1 MGALQGTDS
10 ARRSWLRALVPR
22 GRETV
27 APEFYRFTGRLRVG
41 IILFLL
47 FMNLT
52 STLSLDQLGVDRRF
66 WWRIQIPNTAALVT
80 SLVLGAIIARGRL
93 GLTAMRRA
101 TYACVVAEM
110 TSGLLSIWM
119 VGSVTSHMILAT
131 VLLAA
136 VYRAAFDFRTGTLA
150 FATLGGG
157 WALVVAGEVTGLL
170 PAQPAS
176 ATHVLD
182 SMYQTAGREL
192 TAAAMVAAML
202 GLAFVVTNWM
212 VARLRHGERAIQIL
226 RESLAASEAGRLGRH
241 TGRTLKDTYVVGGL
255 LGAGGMGEVYR
266 ARHRRTRRP
275 VAVKLLHA
283 HLADDPVLLAR
294 FRREAEIA
302 GTVGSAHIVQ
312 VIDVDVDDDQPFL
325 VLELL
330 EGETLRDRVER
341 AGPLPV
347 EAAAAVLDQVGAG
360 LDAAHGAGV
369 VHRDLKPENIFLVP
383 GDGGPRVKILDF
395 GVSKIRGA
403 ATALTG
409 EVSLLGTPDF
419 MSPEQ
424 ALGQIDEVDA
434 RADVFAAGGVLYHA
448 LTGLRPFYGSSVPAL
463 LRCICDEAPIPLDKV
478 RPDLGDRGAAVA
490 AVLAIAMAK
499 PAAQRYASVGEL
511 AADLRRAVAGEL
523 PAETQARAA
532 AVERGRPTTR
542 SAGDAAVRGT
552 DDTMAAAAG
561 TDETVDAGA
570 VATGETLAG
579 TGTDETVD
587 AGGRA

>member
-1 MGALQGTDS
+1 MRAFQGTDG
-10 ARRSWLRALVPR
+10 ARRGWLSALVPR
-22 GRETV
+22 GREPV
-27 APEFYRFTGRLRVG
+27 APEFYRFTGKLRVG
-41 IILFLL
+41 IIGFLL
-47 FMNLT
+47 LMNLT
-52 STLSLDQLGVDRRF
+52 STLSLDRLGVDRAF
-66 WWRIQIPNTAALVT
+66 WFRIQIPNTVALLT
-80 SLVLGAIIARGRL
+80 ALVLGAVIARGSL
-93 GLTAMRRA
+93 GLAAMRRA

-131 VLLAA
+131 VLVAA

-150 FATLGGG
+150 FAVLAGG
-157 WALVVAGEVTGLL
+157 WTVIVTGELTGL
-170 PAQPAS
+170 WRAQPAS
-176 ATHVLD
+176 AEPVLD
-182 SMYQTAGREL
+182 QVYRTPGREL
-192 TAAAMVAAML
+192 TAAAMVAATL
-202 GLAFVVTNWM
+202 GLAFVITNWM
-212 VARLRHGERAIQIL
+212 VARLRHRERAIQIL

-255 LGAGGMGEVYR
+255 IGAGGMGEVYR

-302 GTVGSAHIVQ
+302 GTVGSDHIVS

-341 AGPLPV
+341 GGPLSL
-347 EAAAAVLDQVGAG
+347 EAAADVLDQVGAG

-424 ALGQIDEVDA
+424 AMGQIDEVDA

-448 LTGLRPFYGSSVPAL
+448 LTGQRPFYGSSVPAL

-478 RPDLGDRGAAVA
+478 RTDLGERAAPVA

-499 PAAQRYASVGEL
+499 PAAQRHASVGEL
-511 AADLRRAVAGEL
+511 AADLRLAVAGDL
-523 PAETQARAA
+523 PAEVLARAA
-532 AVERGRPTTR
+532 RVERGRPTTR
-542 SAGDAAVRGT
+542 SVGDARVRGT
-552 DDTMAAAAG
+552 DDTLAASAGSDETVDAGAIGAAG
-561 TDETVDAGA
+561 TDETVAQRGQ
-570 VATGETLAG
+570 E
-579 TGTDETVD
+579 
-587 AGGRA
+587 